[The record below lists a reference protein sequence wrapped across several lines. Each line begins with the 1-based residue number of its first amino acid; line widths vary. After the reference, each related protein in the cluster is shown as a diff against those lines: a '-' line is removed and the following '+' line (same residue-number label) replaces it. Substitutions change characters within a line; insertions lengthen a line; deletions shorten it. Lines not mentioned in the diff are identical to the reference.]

1 MSSQIPMRGAIDLG
15 ALAQSKKDQSMAT
28 QALANAPAGVV
39 VDVNEED
46 FQQKVIDTSKTVPVI
61 VDLWAEWCG
70 PCKQLSPLL
79 EKLAA
84 EYKGRFVLAKID
96 VDANPR
102 LSQMFQVQ
110 SIPAVFA
117 VIGESAGP
125 LFQGAIPEAEL
136 RQVIEEVLRIAAE
149 QGINGTINT
158 EVQEEEEEEV
168 SVVEEEQI
176 DPRLETAFNAIEKGD
191 FVAATNAYK
200 EMINQNP
207 ADQVALAGLAQVGL
221 LERASKLDPN
231 VVFQKASDRKDFA
244 SQMDLADLEL
254 MKENPGAGFAILI
267 NAIKISSGEDRDRLR
282 ARLLE
287 LFMVVGDSDPEV
299 IKARRDLASALF

>member
-1 MSSQIPMRGAIDLG
+1 MRGAIDLG
-15 ALAQSKKDQSMAT
+15 ALAQARKAQSVAT
-28 QALANAPAGVV
+28 DAVANAPAGVV
-39 VDVNEED
+39 VDVSEQD
-46 FQQKVIDTSKTVPVI
+46 FQQKVIDVSKTVPVI

-149 QGINGTINT
+149 QGVNGTINT
-158 EVQEEEEEEV
+158 EVQEEV
-168 SVVEEEQI
+168 APVIEEEQI
-176 DPRLETAFNAIEKGD
+176 DPRLEAAFNAIEKGD
-191 FVAATNAYK
+191 FVAANNSYK
-200 EMINQNP
+200 EMLNQNP
-207 ADQVALAGLAQVGL
+207 ADQVAQAGLAQVGL
-221 LERASKLDPN
+221 LERASKLNPN
-231 VVFQKASDRKDFA
+231 DVLQKASDRKDFA

-254 MKENPGAGFAILI
+254 MKGNPGAGFAVLI
-267 NAIKISSGEDRDRLR
+267 SAIKISSGEDRDKLR

-287 LFMVVGDSDPEV
+287 LFVVVGDSDPEV

>member
-158 EVQEEEEEEV
+158 EVQEEV
-168 SVVEEEQI
+168 PVVEEEQI
-176 DPRLETAFNAIEKGD
+176 DPRLEAAFNAIEKGD

-254 MKENPGAGFAILI
+254 MKGNPGAGFAILI
-267 NAIKISSGEDRDRLR
+267 NAIKISSGEDRDKLR

-287 LFMVVGDSDPEV
+287 LFMVVGDSDPGV

>member
-1 MSSQIPMRGAIDLG
+1 MRGAIDLG
-15 ALAQSKKDQSMAT
+15 ALAQSRKAQSVASD
-28 QALANAPAGVV
+28 ALANAPAGVV
-39 VDVNEED
+39 VDVNEQD
-46 FQQKVIDTSKTVPVI
+46 FQQKVIDISKTVPVI

-125 LFQGAIPEAEL
+125 LFQGAIPEVEL

-149 QGINGTINT
+149 QGVNGTINT
-158 EVQEEEEEEV
+158 EVQEDV
-168 SVVEEEQI
+168 APVIEEEQI
-176 DPRLETAFNAIEKGD
+176 DPRLEAAFNAIEKGD
-191 FVAATNAYK
+191 FVAANNSYK
-200 EMINQNP
+200 EMLNQNP

-221 LERASKLDPN
+221 LERASKLNPN
-231 VVFQKASDRKDFA
+231 DVLQKASDRKDFA

-254 MKENPGAGFAILI
+254 MKGNPGAGFAVLI
-267 NAIKISSGEDRDRLR
+267 NAIKISSGEDRDKLR

-287 LFMVVGDSDPEV
+287 LFIVVGDSDPEV

>member
-1 MSSQIPMRGAIDLG
+1 V
-15 ALAQSKKDQSMAT
+15 AT
-28 QALANAPAGVV
+28 DAVANAPAGVV
-39 VDVNEED
+39 VDVSEQD
-46 FQQKVIDTSKTVPVI
+46 FQQKVIDVSKTVPVI

-149 QGINGTINT
+149 QGVNGTINT
-158 EVQEEEEEEV
+158 EVQEEV
-168 SVVEEEQI
+168 APVIEEEQI
-176 DPRLETAFNAIEKGD
+176 DPRLEAAFNAIEKGD
-191 FVAATNAYK
+191 FVAANNSYK
-200 EMINQNP
+200 QMLNQNP
-207 ADQVALAGLAQVGL
+207 ADQVAQAGLAQVGL
-221 LERASKLDPN
+221 LERASKLNPN
-231 VVFQKASDRKDFA
+231 DVLQKASDRKDFA

-254 MKENPGAGFAILI
+254 MKGNPGAGFAVLI
-267 NAIKISSGEDRDRLR
+267 NAIKISSGEDRDKLR

-287 LFMVVGDSDPEV
+287 LFVVVGDSDPEV

>member
-1 MSSQIPMRGAIDLG
+1 MSNQIPMRGAIDLG
-15 ALAQSKKDQSMAT
+15 ALAQAKKAQSAAS
-28 QALANAPAGVV
+28 QAVANAPAGVV
-39 VDVNEED
+39 VDVSEQD
-46 FQQKVIDTSKTVPVI
+46 FQQKVIDISKTVPVI

-70 PCKQLSPLL
+70 PCKQLSPIL

-125 LFQGAIPEAEL
+125 LFQGAVPEAEL
-136 RQVIEEVLRIAAE
+136 RQVIEEVLRIADE
-149 QGINGTINT
+149 QGVNGSINSEIQN
-158 EVQEEEEEEV
+158 EK
-168 SVVEEEQI
+168 SVVEEEKI
-176 DPRLETAFNAIEKGD
+176 DPRLEVAFNSIEKGD
-191 FVAATNAYK
+191 FVSATNAYK
-200 EMINQNP
+200 EMLNQNP
-207 ADQVALAGLAQVGL
+207 ADQVAQAGLAQVGL
-221 LERASKLDPN
+221 LERASKLNPN
-231 VVFQKASDRKDFA
+231 EVLQKASDRKDFE
-244 SQMDLADLEL
+244 SQMQLADLEL
-254 MKENPGAGFAILI
+254 MKGNPGAGFAVLI

-282 ARLLE
+282 SRLLE
-287 LFMVVGDSDPEV
+287 LFVVVGDSDPEV

>member
-15 ALAQSKKDQSMAT
+15 ALAQSKKAQSVAS

-39 VDVNEED
+39 VDVSEQD
-46 FQQKVIDTSKTVPVI
+46 FQQKVIDISKTVPVI

-149 QGINGTINT
+149 QGINGTINADAPI
-158 EVQEEEEEEV
+158 EEAQ
-168 SVVEEEQI
+168 VEEEKI
-176 DPRLETAFNAIEKGD
+176 DPRLEAAFTAIEKGD
-191 FVAATNAYK
+191 FATASNSYK
-200 EMINQNP
+200 EMLNQNP
-207 ADQVALAGLAQVGL
+207 GDQVAIAGLAQVGL
-221 LERASKLDPN
+221 LERASKLNPN
-231 VVFQKASDRKDFA
+231 EVLKKASDRKDFA

-254 MKENPGAGFAILI
+254 MKGNPQAGFAVLI
-267 NAIKISSGEDRDRLR
+267 SAIKIASGEDRDNLR

-287 LFMVVGDSDPEV
+287 LFVVVGDSDPEV

>member
-15 ALAQSKKDQSMAT
+15 ALAQARKAQSVA
-28 QALANAPAGVV
+28 ADAVANAPAGVV
-39 VDVNEED
+39 VDVSEQD
-46 FQQKVIDTSKTVPVI
+46 FQQKVIDVSKTVPVI

-149 QGINGTINT
+149 QGVNGTINA
-158 EVQEEEEEEV
+158 EVQEDAAPV
-168 SVVEEEQI
+168 IEEEQI
-176 DPRLETAFNAIEKGD
+176 DPRLEAAFNAIEKGD
-191 FVAATNAYK
+191 FVAANNSYK
-200 EMINQNP
+200 EMLNQNP

-221 LERASKLDPN
+221 LERASKLNPN
-231 VVFQKASDRKDFA
+231 DVLQKASDRKDFS

-254 MKENPGAGFAILI
+254 MKGNPGAGFAVLI
-267 NAIKISSGEDRDRLR
+267 NAIKISSGEDRDKLR

-287 LFMVVGDSDPEV
+287 LFVVVGDSDPEV

>member
-15 ALAQSKKDQSMAT
+15 ALAQARKAQSVAT
-28 QALANAPAGVV
+28 DAVAKAPAGVV
-39 VDVNEED
+39 VDVSEQD
-46 FQQKVIDTSKTVPVI
+46 FQQKVIDVSKTVPVI

-149 QGINGTINT
+149 QGVNGTINA
-158 EVQEEEEEEV
+158 EVQEDAAPV
-168 SVVEEEQI
+168 IEEEQI
-176 DPRLETAFNAIEKGD
+176 DPRLEAAFNAIEKGD
-191 FVAATNAYK
+191 FVAANNSYK
-200 EMINQNP
+200 EMLNQNP
-207 ADQVALAGLAQVGL
+207 ADQVAQAGLAQVGL
-221 LERASKLDPN
+221 LERASKLNPN
-231 VVFQKASDRKDFA
+231 DVLQKASDRKDFA

-254 MKENPGAGFAILI
+254 MKGNPGAGFAVLI
-267 NAIKISSGEDRDRLR
+267 NAIKISSGEDRDKIR

-287 LFMVVGDSDPEV
+287 LFVVVGDSDPEV

>member
-1 MSSQIPMRGAIDLG
+1 MRGAIDLG

-46 FQQKVIDTSKTVPVI
+46 FQQKVIDISKTVPVI

-84 EYKGRFVLAKID
+84 EYKGRFILAKID

-158 EVQEEEEEEV
+158 EVQEEV
-168 SVVEEEQI
+168 PVVEEEQI
-176 DPRLETAFNAIEKGD
+176 DPRLEAAFNAIEKGD

-200 EMINQNP
+200 EMLNQNP

-231 VVFQKASDRKDFA
+231 TVLQKASDRKDFA

-254 MKENPGAGFAILI
+254 MKGNPGAGFAILI
-267 NAIKISSGEDRDRLR
+267 NAIKIAIGEDRDRLR

>member
-1 MSSQIPMRGAIDLG
+1 LSSQIPMRGAIDLG
-15 ALAQSKKDQSMAT
+15 ALAQARKAQSVAT
-28 QALANAPAGVV
+28 DAVAKAPAGVV
-39 VDVNEED
+39 VDVSEQD
-46 FQQKVIDTSKTVPVI
+46 FQQKVIDVSKTVPVI

-149 QGINGTINT
+149 QGVNGTINT
-158 EVQEEEEEEV
+158 EVQEDV
-168 SVVEEEQI
+168 APVIEEEQI
-176 DPRLETAFNAIEKGD
+176 DPRLEAAFNAIEKGD
-191 FVAATNAYK
+191 FVAANNSYK
-200 EMINQNP
+200 EMLNQNP
-207 ADQVALAGLAQVGL
+207 ADQVAQAGLAQVGL
-221 LERASKLDPN
+221 LERASKLNPN
-231 VVFQKASDRKDFA
+231 DVLQKASDRKDFA

-254 MKENPGAGFAILI
+254 MKGNPGAGFSVLI
-267 NAIKISSGEDRDRLR
+267 NAIKISSGEDRDKLR

-287 LFMVVGDSDPEV
+287 LFVVVGDSDPEV

>member
-15 ALAQSKKDQSMAT
+15 ALAQSRKAQSVASD
-28 QALANAPAGVV
+28 ALANAPAGVV

-46 FQQKVIDTSKTVPVI
+46 FQQKVIDISKTVPVI

-149 QGINGTINT
+149 QGVNGTINT
-158 EVQEEEEEEV
+158 EVQEDV
-168 SVVEEEQI
+168 APVIEEEQI
-176 DPRLETAFNAIEKGD
+176 DPRLEAAFNAIEKGD
-191 FVAATNAYK
+191 FVAANNSYK
-200 EMINQNP
+200 EMLNQNP

-221 LERASKLDPN
+221 LERASKLNPN
-231 VVFQKASDRKDFA
+231 DVLQKASDRKDFA

-254 MKENPGAGFAILI
+254 MKGNPGAGFVVLI
-267 NAIKISSGEDRDRLR
+267 NAIKISSGEDRDKLR

-287 LFMVVGDSDPEV
+287 LFIVVGDSDPEV

>member
-1 MSSQIPMRGAIDLG
+1 LSSQIPMRGAIDLG
-15 ALAQSKKDQSMAT
+15 ALAQARKAQSVAT
-28 QALANAPAGVV
+28 DAVANAPAGVV
-39 VDVNEED
+39 VDVSEQD
-46 FQQKVIDTSKTVPVI
+46 FQQKVIDVSKTVPVI

-149 QGINGTINT
+149 QGVNGTINT
-158 EVQEEEEEEV
+158 EVQEEV
-168 SVVEEEQI
+168 APVIEEEQI
-176 DPRLETAFNAIEKGD
+176 DPRLEAAFNAIEKGD
-191 FVAATNAYK
+191 FVAANNSYK
-200 EMINQNP
+200 EMLNQNP
-207 ADQVALAGLAQVGL
+207 ADQVAQAGLAQVGL
-221 LERASKLDPN
+221 LERASKLNPN
-231 VVFQKASDRKDFA
+231 DVLQKASDRKDFA

-254 MKENPGAGFAILI
+254 MKGNPGAGFAVLI
-267 NAIKISSGEDRDRLR
+267 SAIKISSGEDRDKLR

-287 LFMVVGDSDPEV
+287 LFVVVGDSDPEV

>member
-1 MSSQIPMRGAIDLG
+1 MRGAIDLG
-15 ALAQSKKDQSMAT
+15 ALAQARKAQSVAT
-28 QALANAPAGVV
+28 DAVANAPAGVV
-39 VDVNEED
+39 VDVSEQD
-46 FQQKVIDTSKTVPVI
+46 FQQKVIDVSKTVPVI

-149 QGINGTINT
+149 QGVSGTINA
-158 EVQEEEEEEV
+158 EVQEEV
-168 SVVEEEQI
+168 APLIEEEQI
-176 DPRLETAFNAIEKGD
+176 DPRLEAAFNAIEKGD
-191 FVAATNAYK
+191 FVAANNSYK
-200 EMINQNP
+200 EMLNQNP
-207 ADQVALAGLAQVGL
+207 ADQVAQAGLAQVGL
-221 LERASKLDPN
+221 LERASKLNPN
-231 VVFQKASDRKDFA
+231 DVLQKASDRKDFA

-254 MKENPGAGFAILI
+254 MKGNPGVGFAVLI
-267 NAIKISSGEDRDRLR
+267 NAIKISSGEDRDELR

-287 LFMVVGDSDPEV
+287 LFIVVGDSDPEV

>member
-15 ALAQSKKDQSMAT
+15 ALAQARKAQSVASEV
-28 QALANAPAGVV
+28 LANAPAGVV
-39 VDVNEED
+39 VDVNEQD
-46 FQQKVIDTSKTVPVI
+46 FQKKVIDISKTVPVI

-136 RQVIEEVLRIAAE
+136 RQVIAEVLRIAAE

-158 EVQEEEEEEV
+158 EVQENASPVIEEEK
-168 SVVEEEQI
+168 I
-176 DPRLETAFNAIEKGD
+176 DPRLEAAFNAIEKGD
-191 FVAATNAYK
+191 FVAANNSYK
-200 EMINQNP
+200 EMLNQNP
-207 ADQVALAGLAQVGL
+207 ADQVAQAGLAQVGL
-221 LERASKLDPN
+221 LERASKLNPN
-231 VVFQKASDRKDFA
+231 DVLQKASDRKDFA

-254 MKENPGAGFAILI
+254 MKGNPGAGFAVLI
-267 NAIKISSGEDRDRLR
+267 NAIKISSGEDRDKLR

-287 LFMVVGDSDPEV
+287 LFVVVGDSDPEV

>member
-1 MSSQIPMRGAIDLG
+1 MRGAIDLG
-15 ALAQSKKDQSMAT
+15 ALAQARKAQSVAT
-28 QALANAPAGVV
+28 DAVAKAPAGVV
-39 VDVNEED
+39 VDVSEQD
-46 FQQKVIDTSKTVPVI
+46 FQQKVIDVSKTVPVI

-149 QGINGTINT
+149 QGVNGTINA
-158 EVQEEEEEEV
+158 EVQEDAAP
-168 SVVEEEQI
+168 VVEEEQI
-176 DPRLETAFNAIEKGD
+176 DPRLEAAFNAIEKGD
-191 FVAATNAYK
+191 FVAANNSYK
-200 EMINQNP
+200 EMLNQNP
-207 ADQVALAGLAQVGL
+207 ADQVAQAGLAQVGL
-221 LERASKLDPN
+221 LERASKLNPN
-231 VVFQKASDRKDFA
+231 DVLQKASDRKDFA

-254 MKENPGAGFAILI
+254 MKGNPGAGFAVLI
-267 NAIKISSGEDRDRLR
+267 NAIKISSGEDRDKIR

-287 LFMVVGDSDPEV
+287 LFVVVGDSDPEV

>member
-1 MSSQIPMRGAIDLG
+1 LSSQIPMRGAIDLG
-15 ALAQSKKDQSMAT
+15 ALAQARKAQSVA
-28 QALANAPAGVV
+28 ADAVANAPAGVV
-39 VDVNEED
+39 VDVSEQD
-46 FQQKVIDTSKTVPVI
+46 FQQKVIDVSKTVPVI

-84 EYKGRFVLAKID
+84 EYKGRFILAKID

-149 QGINGTINT
+149 QGVNGTINT
-158 EVQEEEEEEV
+158 EVQEDVAPEI
-168 SVVEEEQI
+168 EEEQI
-176 DPRLETAFNAIEKGD
+176 DPRLEAAFNAIEKGD
-191 FVAATNAYK
+191 FVAANNSYK
-200 EMINQNP
+200 EMLNQNP
-207 ADQVALAGLAQVGL
+207 ADQVAQAGLAQVGL
-221 LERASKLDPN
+221 LERASKLNPN
-231 VVFQKASDRKDFA
+231 DVLQKASDRKDFA

-254 MKENPGAGFAILI
+254 MKGNPGAGFAVLI
-267 NAIKISSGEDRDRLR
+267 SAIKISSGEDRDKLR

-287 LFMVVGDSDPEV
+287 LFVVVGDSDPEV

>member
-1 MSSQIPMRGAIDLG
+1 MSGQIPMRGAIDLG
-15 ALAQSKKDQSMAT
+15 ALAQSRKAQSVASD
-28 QALANAPAGVV
+28 ALANAPAGVV
-39 VDVNEED
+39 VDVNEQD

-149 QGINGTINT
+149 QGVNGTINT
-158 EVQEEEEEEV
+158 EVQEDV
-168 SVVEEEQI
+168 APVIEEEQI
-176 DPRLETAFNAIEKGD
+176 DPRLEAAFNAIEKGD
-191 FVAATNAYK
+191 FVAANNSYK
-200 EMINQNP
+200 EMLNQNP
-207 ADQVALAGLAQVGL
+207 ADQVAQAGLAQVGL
-221 LERASKLDPN
+221 LERASKLNPN
-231 VVFQKASDRKDFA
+231 DVLQKASDRKDFA

-254 MKENPGAGFAILI
+254 MKGNPGAGFAVLI
-267 NAIKISSGEDRDRLR
+267 NAIKISSGEDRDKLR

-287 LFMVVGDSDPEV
+287 LFIVVGDIDPEV

>member
-15 ALAQSKKDQSMAT
+15 ALAQARKAQSVAT
-28 QALANAPAGVV
+28 DAVANAPAGVV
-39 VDVNEED
+39 VDVSEQD
-46 FQQKVIDTSKTVPVI
+46 FQQKVIDVSKTVPVI

-149 QGINGTINT
+149 QGVNGTINT
-158 EVQEEEEEEV
+158 EVQEEV
-168 SVVEEEQI
+168 APVIEEEQI
-176 DPRLETAFNAIEKGD
+176 DPRLEAAFNAIEKGD
-191 FVAATNAYK
+191 FVAANNSYK
-200 EMINQNP
+200 EMLNQNP
-207 ADQVALAGLAQVGL
+207 ADQVAQAGLAQVGL
-221 LERASKLDPN
+221 LERASKLNPN
-231 VVFQKASDRKDFA
+231 DVLQKASDRKDFS

-254 MKENPGAGFAILI
+254 MKGNPGAGFAVLI
-267 NAIKISSGEDRDRLR
+267 NAIKISSGEDRDKLR

-287 LFMVVGDSDPEV
+287 LFVVVGDSDPEV

>member
-1 MSSQIPMRGAIDLG
+1 LSSQIPMRGAIDLG
-15 ALAQSKKDQSMAT
+15 ALAQSRKAQSVASE
-28 QALANAPAGVV
+28 ALANAPAGVV
-39 VDVNEED
+39 IDVNEQD
-46 FQQKVIDTSKTVPVI
+46 FQQKVIDISKTVPVI

-84 EYKGRFVLAKID
+84 EYKGRFVLAKVD

-149 QGINGTINT
+149 QGVNGTINT
-158 EVQEEEEEEV
+158 EVQDDISPV
-168 SVVEEEQI
+168 IEEEQI
-176 DPRLETAFNAIEKGD
+176 DPRLEAAFNAIEKGD
-191 FVAATNAYK
+191 FVAANNSYK
-200 EMINQNP
+200 EMLNQNP

-221 LERASKLDPN
+221 LERASKLNPN
-231 VVFQKASDRKDFA
+231 DVLQKASDRKDFA

-254 MKENPGAGFAILI
+254 MKGNPGAGFAVLI
-267 NAIKISSGEDRDRLR
+267 NAIKISSGEERDKLR

-287 LFMVVGDSDPEV
+287 LFIVVGDGDPEV

>member
-1 MSSQIPMRGAIDLG
+1 MASPPGRAMSASPH
-15 ALAQSKKDQSMAT
+15 LAT
-28 QALANAPAGVV
+28 N
-39 VDVNEED
+39 
-46 FQQKVIDTSKTVPVI
+46 
-61 VDLWAEWCG
+61 G

-158 EVQEEEEEEV
+158 EVQEEV
-168 SVVEEEQI
+168 PVVEEEQI
-176 DPRLETAFNAIEKGD
+176 DPRLEAAFNAIEKGD

-231 VVFQKASDRKDFA
+231 VVLQKASDRKDFA

-254 MKENPGAGFAILI
+254 MKGNPGAGFAILI
-267 NAIKISSGEDRDRLR
+267 NAIKISSGEDRDKLR

>member
-1 MSSQIPMRGAIDLG
+1 MRGAIDLG
-15 ALAQSKKDQSMAT
+15 ALAQSRKDQS
-28 QALANAPAGVV
+28 QASQAVANVPAGVV
-39 VDVNEED
+39 VDVSEQD
-46 FQQKVIDTSKTVPVI
+46 FQQKVIDVSKIVPVI

-84 EYKGRFVLAKID
+84 EYKGKFVLAKID

-136 RQVIEEVLRIAAE
+136 RQVIEEVLKIANE
-149 QGINGTINT
+149 QGINGTINL
-158 EVQEEEEEEV
+158 EETPEITPEETV
-168 SVVEEEQI
+168 EQI
-176 DPRLETAFNAIEKGD
+176 DPRLEAAFNAIEKGD
-191 FVAATNAYK
+191 FISATNSYK
-200 EMINQNP
+200 EMLNQNP
-207 ADQVALAGLAQVGL
+207 VDQVAIAGLAQVGL
-221 LERASKLDPN
+221 LERASKLNPN
-231 VVFQKASDRKDFA
+231 EVLQKASDRKDFS

-254 MKENPGAGFAILI
+254 MKGNPGAGFAVLI
-267 NAIKISSGEDRDRLR
+267 NAIKISSGEDRDKLR
-282 ARLLE
+282 ARLVE
-287 LFMVVGDSDPEV
+287 LFIVVGDSDPEV

>member
-1 MSSQIPMRGAIDLG
+1 MRGAIDLG
-15 ALAQSKKDQSMAT
+15 ALAQARKAQSVA
-28 QALANAPAGVV
+28 ANAVANAPAGVV
-39 VDVNEED
+39 VDVSEQD
-46 FQQKVIDTSKTVPVI
+46 FQQKVIDVSKTVPVI

-149 QGINGTINT
+149 QGVNGTINS
-158 EVQEEEEEEV
+158 EVQED
-168 SVVEEEQI
+168 VVPVIEEEQI
-176 DPRLETAFNAIEKGD
+176 DPRLEAAFNAIEKGD
-191 FVAATNAYK
+191 FAAANNSYK
-200 EMINQNP
+200 EMLNQNP
-207 ADQVALAGLAQVGL
+207 ADQVAQAGLAQVGL
-221 LERASKLDPN
+221 LERASKLNPN
-231 VVFQKASDRKDFA
+231 DVLQKASDRKDFT

-254 MKENPGAGFAILI
+254 MKGNPGAGFAVLI
-267 NAIKISSGEDRDRLR
+267 NAIKISSGEDRDKLR

-287 LFMVVGDSDPEV
+287 LFVVVGDSDPEV

>member
-1 MSSQIPMRGAIDLG
+1 MRGAIDLG
-15 ALAQSKKDQSMAT
+15 ALAQSRKAQSVASD
-28 QALANAPAGVV
+28 ALANAPAGVV

-46 FQQKVIDTSKTVPVI
+46 FQQKVIDISKTVPVI

-149 QGINGTINT
+149 QGVNGTINT
-158 EVQEEEEEEV
+158 EVQEDVAPVIEEEQ
-168 SVVEEEQI
+168 QI
-176 DPRLETAFNAIEKGD
+176 DPRLEAAFNAIEKGD
-191 FVAATNAYK
+191 FVAANNSYK
-200 EMINQNP
+200 EMLNQNP

-221 LERASKLDPN
+221 LERASKLNPN
-231 VVFQKASDRKDFA
+231 DVLQKASDRKDFA

-254 MKENPGAGFAILI
+254 MKGNPGAGFSVLI
-267 NAIKISSGEDRDRLR
+267 NAIKISSGEDRDKLR

-287 LFMVVGDSDPEV
+287 LFIVVGDSDPEV

>member
-15 ALAQSKKDQSMAT
+15 ALAQSRKAQSVAT
-28 QALANAPAGVV
+28 DALANAPAGVV

-46 FQQKVIDTSKTVPVI
+46 FQQKVIDISKTVPVI

-149 QGINGTINT
+149 QGVNGTINT
-158 EVQEEEEEEV
+158 EVQEDV
-168 SVVEEEQI
+168 APVIEEEQI
-176 DPRLETAFNAIEKGD
+176 DPRLEAAFNAIEKGD
-191 FVAATNAYK
+191 FVAANNSYK
-200 EMINQNP
+200 EMLNQNP
-207 ADQVALAGLAQVGL
+207 ADQVAQAGLAQVGL
-221 LERASKLDPN
+221 LERASKLNPN
-231 VVFQKASDRKDFA
+231 DVLQKASDRKDFA

-254 MKENPGAGFAILI
+254 MKGNPGAGFAVLI
-267 NAIKISSGEDRDRLR
+267 SAIKISSGEDRDKLR

-287 LFMVVGDSDPEV
+287 LFVVVGDSDPEV

>member
-15 ALAQSKKDQSMAT
+15 ALAQSKKDQSIAT

-136 RQVIEEVLRIAAE
+136 RQVIEEVLRISAE

-158 EVQEEEEEEV
+158 EVQEEV
-168 SVVEEEQI
+168 PVVEEEQI
-176 DPRLETAFNAIEKGD
+176 DPRLEAAFNAIEKGD
-191 FVAATNAYK
+191 FAAATNAYE

-231 VVFQKASDRKDFA
+231 VVLQKASDRKDFA

-254 MKENPGAGFAILI
+254 MKGNPGAGFAILI

>member
-1 MSSQIPMRGAIDLG
+1 MRGAIDLG
-15 ALAQSKKDQSMAT
+15 ALAQARKAQSVAT
-28 QALANAPAGVV
+28 DAVANAPAGVV
-39 VDVNEED
+39 VDVSEQD
-46 FQQKVIDTSKTVPVI
+46 FQQKVIDVSKTVPVI

-149 QGINGTINT
+149 QGVNGTINT
-158 EVQEEEEEEV
+158 EVKEDV
-168 SVVEEEQI
+168 VPVVEEEQI
-176 DPRLETAFNAIEKGD
+176 DPRLEAAFNAIEKGD
-191 FVAATNAYK
+191 FVAATNSYK
-200 EMINQNP
+200 EMLNQNP
-207 ADQVALAGLAQVGL
+207 ADQVAQAGLAQVGL
-221 LERASKLDPN
+221 LERASKLNPN
-231 VVFQKASDRKDFA
+231 DVLQKASDRKDFA

-254 MKENPGAGFAILI
+254 MKGNPGAGFAVLI
-267 NAIKISSGEDRDRLR
+267 NAIKISSGEDRDKLR

-287 LFMVVGDSDPEV
+287 LFVVVGDTDPEV

>member
-46 FQQKVIDTSKTVPVI
+46 FQQKVIDISKTVPVI

-84 EYKGRFVLAKID
+84 EYKGRFILAKID

-158 EVQEEEEEEV
+158 EVQEEV
-168 SVVEEEQI
+168 PVVEEEQI
-176 DPRLETAFNAIEKGD
+176 DPRLEAAFNAIEKGD

-200 EMINQNP
+200 EMLNQNP

-231 VVFQKASDRKDFA
+231 TVLQKASDRKDFA

-254 MKENPGAGFAILI
+254 MKGNPGAGFAILI
-267 NAIKISSGEDRDRLR
+267 NAIRIAIGEDRDRLR

>member
-1 MSSQIPMRGAIDLG
+1 V
-15 ALAQSKKDQSMAT
+15 AT
-28 QALANAPAGVV
+28 DAVANAPAGVV
-39 VDVNEED
+39 VDVSEQD
-46 FQQKVIDTSKTVPVI
+46 FQQKVIDVSKTVPVI

-149 QGINGTINT
+149 QGVNGTINT
-158 EVQEEEEEEV
+158 EVQEDV
-168 SVVEEEQI
+168 APVIEEEQI
-176 DPRLETAFNAIEKGD
+176 DPRLEAAFNAIEKGD
-191 FVAATNAYK
+191 FVAANNSYK
-200 EMINQNP
+200 EMLNQNP

-221 LERASKLDPN
+221 LERASKLNPN
-231 VVFQKASDRKDFA
+231 DVLQKASDRKDFA

-254 MKENPGAGFAILI
+254 MKGNPGAGFSVLI
-267 NAIKISSGEDRDRLR
+267 NAIKISSGEDRDKLR

-287 LFMVVGDSDPEV
+287 LFIVVGDSDPEV

>member
-15 ALAQSKKDQSMAT
+15 ALAQARKAQSVAT
-28 QALANAPAGVV
+28 DAVANAPAGVV
-39 VDVNEED
+39 VDVSEQD
-46 FQQKVIDTSKTVPVI
+46 FQQKVIDVSKTVPVI

-149 QGINGTINT
+149 QGVNGTINT
-158 EVQEEEEEEV
+158 DVQEDV
-168 SVVEEEQI
+168 APVIEEEQI
-176 DPRLETAFNAIEKGD
+176 DPRLEAAFNAIEKGD
-191 FVAATNAYK
+191 FVAANNSYK
-200 EMINQNP
+200 EMLNQNP
-207 ADQVALAGLAQVGL
+207 ADQVAQAGLAQVGL
-221 LERASKLDPN
+221 LERASKLNPN
-231 VVFQKASDRKDFA
+231 DVLQKASDRKDFA

-254 MKENPGAGFAILI
+254 MKGNPGAGFAVLI
-267 NAIKISSGEDRDRLR
+267 SAIKISSGEDRDKLR

-287 LFMVVGDSDPEV
+287 LFVVVGDSDPEV

>member
-1 MSSQIPMRGAIDLG
+1 MSGQIPMRGAIDLG
-15 ALAQSKKDQSMAT
+15 ALAQARKAQSVASEV
-28 QALANAPAGVV
+28 LANTPAGVV
-39 VDVNEED
+39 VDVNEQD
-46 FQQKVIDTSKTVPVI
+46 FQKKVIDISKTVPVI

-136 RQVIEEVLRIAAE
+136 RQVIAEVLRIAAE
-149 QGINGTINT
+149 QGVNGTINT
-158 EVQEEEEEEV
+158 EVQENVAPVIEEEK
-168 SVVEEEQI
+168 I
-176 DPRLETAFNAIEKGD
+176 DPRLEAAFNAIEKGD
-191 FVAATNAYK
+191 FVAANNSYK
-200 EMINQNP
+200 EMLNQNP
-207 ADQVALAGLAQVGL
+207 ADQVAQAGLAQVGL
-221 LERASKLDPN
+221 LERASKLNPN
-231 VVFQKASDRKDFA
+231 DVLQKASDRKDFA

-254 MKENPGAGFAILI
+254 MKGNPGAGFAVLI
-267 NAIKISSGEDRDRLR
+267 NAIKISSGEDRDKLR

-287 LFMVVGDSDPEV
+287 LFVVVGDSDPEV

>member
-1 MSSQIPMRGAIDLG
+1 MRGAIDLG
-15 ALAQSKKDQSMAT
+15 ALAQARKAQSVAT
-28 QALANAPAGVV
+28 DAVAKAPAGVV
-39 VDVNEED
+39 VDVSEQD
-46 FQQKVIDTSKTVPVI
+46 FQQKVIDVSKTVPVI

-136 RQVIEEVLRIAAE
+136 RQVIVEVLRIAAE
-149 QGINGTINT
+149 QGVNGTINA
-158 EVQEEEEEEV
+158 EVQEDAAPV
-168 SVVEEEQI
+168 IQEEQI
-176 DPRLETAFNAIEKGD
+176 DPRLEAAFNAIEKGD
-191 FVAATNAYK
+191 FVAANNSYK
-200 EMINQNP
+200 EMLNQNP
-207 ADQVALAGLAQVGL
+207 ADQVAQAGLAQVGL
-221 LERASKLDPN
+221 LERASKLNPN
-231 VVFQKASDRKDFA
+231 DVLQKASDRKDFS

-254 MKENPGAGFAILI
+254 MKGNPGAGFAVLI
-267 NAIKISSGEDRDRLR
+267 NAIKISSGEDRDKLR

-287 LFMVVGDSDPEV
+287 LFIVVGDSDPEV

>member
-1 MSSQIPMRGAIDLG
+1 MRGAIDLG
-15 ALAQSKKDQSMAT
+15 ALAQARKAQSVA
-28 QALANAPAGVV
+28 ANAVANAPAGVV
-39 VDVNEED
+39 VDVSEQD
-46 FQQKVIDTSKTVPVI
+46 FQQKVIDVSKTVPVI

-70 PCKQLSPLL
+70 PCKQLSQLL

-149 QGINGTINT
+149 QGVNGTINS
-158 EVQEEEEEEV
+158 EVQEDV
-168 SVVEEEQI
+168 APVIEEEQI
-176 DPRLETAFNAIEKGD
+176 DPRLEAAFNAIEKGD
-191 FVAATNAYK
+191 FAAANNSYK
-200 EMINQNP
+200 EMLNQNP
-207 ADQVALAGLAQVGL
+207 ADQVAQAGLAQVGL
-221 LERASKLDPN
+221 LERASKLNPN
-231 VVFQKASDRKDFA
+231 DVLQKASDRKDFA

-254 MKENPGAGFAILI
+254 MKGNPGAGFAVLI
-267 NAIKISSGEDRDRLR
+267 NAIKISSGEDRDKLR

-287 LFMVVGDSDPEV
+287 LFVVVGDSDPEV

>member
-15 ALAQSKKDQSMAT
+15 ALAQARKAQSVAT
-28 QALANAPAGVV
+28 DAVANAPAGVV
-39 VDVNEED
+39 VDVSEQD
-46 FQQKVIDTSKTVPVI
+46 FQQKVIDVSKTVPVI

-149 QGINGTINT
+149 QGVNGTINT
-158 EVQEEEEEEV
+158 EVQEDV
-168 SVVEEEQI
+168 APVVEEEQI
-176 DPRLETAFNAIEKGD
+176 DPRLEAAFNAIEKGD
-191 FVAATNAYK
+191 FVAANNSYK
-200 EMINQNP
+200 EMLNQNP
-207 ADQVALAGLAQVGL
+207 ADQVAQAGLAQVGL
-221 LERASKLDPN
+221 LERASKLNPN
-231 VVFQKASDRKDFA
+231 DVLQKASDRKDFA

-254 MKENPGAGFAILI
+254 MKGNPGDGFAVLI
-267 NAIKISSGEDRDRLR
+267 SAIKISSGEDRDKLR

-287 LFMVVGDSDPEV
+287 LFVVVGDSDPEV

>member
-15 ALAQSKKDQSMAT
+15 ALAQARKAQSVAT
-28 QALANAPAGVV
+28 DAVANAPAGVV
-39 VDVNEED
+39 VDVSEQD
-46 FQQKVIDTSKTVPVI
+46 FQQKVIDVSKTVPVI

-149 QGINGTINT
+149 QGVSGTINA
-158 EVQEEEEEEV
+158 EVQEEV
-168 SVVEEEQI
+168 APVIEEEQI
-176 DPRLETAFNAIEKGD
+176 DPRLEAAFNAIEKGD
-191 FVAATNAYK
+191 FVAANNSYK
-200 EMINQNP
+200 EMLNQNP
-207 ADQVALAGLAQVGL
+207 ADQVAQAGLAQVGL
-221 LERASKLDPN
+221 LERASKLNPN
-231 VVFQKASDRKDFA
+231 DVLQKASDRKDFA

-254 MKENPGAGFAILI
+254 MKGNPGAGFAVLI
-267 NAIKISSGEDRDRLR
+267 SAIKISSGEDRDKLR

-287 LFMVVGDSDPEV
+287 LFVVVGDSDPEV

>member
-15 ALAQSKKDQSMAT
+15 ALAQSRKAQSVAT
-28 QALANAPAGVV
+28 DALANAPAGVV
-39 VDVNEED
+39 VDVNEQD
-46 FQQKVIDTSKTVPVI
+46 FQQKVIDVSKTVPVI

-149 QGINGTINT
+149 QGVNGTIST
-158 EVQEEEEEEV
+158 EVQED
-168 SVVEEEQI
+168 VVQVIEEEQI
-176 DPRLETAFNAIEKGD
+176 DPRLEAAFNAIEKGD
-191 FVAATNAYK
+191 FVAANNSYK
-200 EMINQNP
+200 EMLNQNP
-207 ADQVALAGLAQVGL
+207 ADQVAQAGLAQVGL
-221 LERASKLDPN
+221 LERASKLNPN
-231 VVFQKASDRKDFA
+231 DVLQKASDRKDFA

-254 MKENPGAGFAILI
+254 MKGNPGAGFAVLI
-267 NAIKISSGEDRDRLR
+267 NAIKISSGEDRDKLR

-287 LFMVVGDSDPEV
+287 LFIVVGDIDPEV

>member
-15 ALAQSKKDQSMAT
+15 ALAQARKAQSVAT
-28 QALANAPAGVV
+28 DAVANAPAGVV
-39 VDVNEED
+39 VDVSEQD
-46 FQQKVIDTSKTVPVI
+46 FQQKVIDVSKTVPVI

-84 EYKGRFVLAKID
+84 EYKGRFILAKID

-102 LSQMFQVQ
+102 FSQMFQVQ

-149 QGINGTINT
+149 QGVNGTINT
-158 EVQEEEEEEV
+158 EVQEDV
-168 SVVEEEQI
+168 APVIEEEQI
-176 DPRLETAFNAIEKGD
+176 DPRLEAAFNAIEKGD
-191 FVAATNAYK
+191 FVAANNSYK
-200 EMINQNP
+200 EMLNQNP
-207 ADQVALAGLAQVGL
+207 ADQVAQAGLAQVGL
-221 LERASKLDPN
+221 LERASKLNPN
-231 VVFQKASDRKDFA
+231 DVLQKASDRKDFA

-254 MKENPGAGFAILI
+254 MKGNPGAGFAVLI
-267 NAIKISSGEDRDRLR
+267 SAIKISSGEDRDKLR

-287 LFMVVGDSDPEV
+287 LFVVVGDSDPEV

>member
-1 MSSQIPMRGAIDLG
+1 LSSQIPMRGAIDLG

-46 FQQKVIDTSKTVPVI
+46 FQQKVIDISKTVPVI

-84 EYKGRFVLAKID
+84 EYKGRFILAKID

-149 QGINGTINT
+149 QGINGTIDT
-158 EVQEEEEEEV
+158 EVQEEV
-168 SVVEEEQI
+168 PVVEEEQI
-176 DPRLETAFNAIEKGD
+176 DPRLEAAFNAIEKGD

-200 EMINQNP
+200 EMLNQNP

-231 VVFQKASDRKDFA
+231 TVLQKASDRKDFA

-254 MKENPGAGFAILI
+254 MKGNPGAGFAILI
-267 NAIKISSGEDRDRLR
+267 NAIKIAIGEDRNRLR

-299 IKARRDLASALF
+299 VKARRDLASALF

>member
-1 MSSQIPMRGAIDLG
+1 MRGAIDLG
-15 ALAQSKKDQSMAT
+15 ALAQSRKAQSVAT
-28 QALANAPAGVV
+28 DALANAPAGVV
-39 VDVNEED
+39 VDVNEQD
-46 FQQKVIDTSKTVPVI
+46 FQQKVIDVSKTVPVI

-149 QGINGTINT
+149 QGVNGTINT
-158 EVQEEEEEEV
+158 EVQEDV
-168 SVVEEEQI
+168 AQVIEEEQI
-176 DPRLETAFNAIEKGD
+176 DPRLEAAFNAIEKGD
-191 FVAATNAYK
+191 FVAANNSYK
-200 EMINQNP
+200 EMLNQNP

-221 LERASKLDPN
+221 LERASKLNPN
-231 VVFQKASDRKDFA
+231 DVLQKASDRKDFS

-254 MKENPGAGFAILI
+254 MKGNPGAGFAVLI
-267 NAIKISSGEDRDRLR
+267 NAIKISSGEDRDKLR

-287 LFMVVGDSDPEV
+287 LFVVVGDSDPEV

>member
-15 ALAQSKKDQSMAT
+15 ALAQARKAQSVAT
-28 QALANAPAGVV
+28 DAVANAPAGVV
-39 VDVNEED
+39 VDVSEQD
-46 FQQKVIDTSKTVPVI
+46 FQQKVIDVSKTVPVI

-84 EYKGRFVLAKID
+84 EYKGRFILAKID

-149 QGINGTINT
+149 QGVNGTINP
-158 EVQEEEEEEV
+158 EVQEEV
-168 SVVEEEQI
+168 APVIEEEQI
-176 DPRLETAFNAIEKGD
+176 DPRLEAAFNAIEKGD
-191 FVAATNAYK
+191 FVAANNSYK
-200 EMINQNP
+200 EMLNQNP
-207 ADQVALAGLAQVGL
+207 ADQVAQAGLAQVGL
-221 LERASKLDPN
+221 LERASKLNPN
-231 VVFQKASDRKDFA
+231 DVLQKASDRKDFA

-254 MKENPGAGFAILI
+254 MKGNPGAGFAVLI
-267 NAIKISSGEDRDRLR
+267 SAIKISSGEDRDKLR

-287 LFMVVGDSDPEV
+287 LFVVVGDSDPEV

>member
-1 MSSQIPMRGAIDLG
+1 MRGAIDLG
-15 ALAQSKKDQSMAT
+15 ALAQSRKAQSVASD
-28 QALANAPAGVV
+28 ALANAPAGVV

-46 FQQKVIDTSKTVPVI
+46 FQQKVIDISKTVPVI

-149 QGINGTINT
+149 QGVNGTINT
-158 EVQEEEEEEV
+158 EVQEDV
-168 SVVEEEQI
+168 APVIEEEQI
-176 DPRLETAFNAIEKGD
+176 DPRLEAAFNAIEKGD
-191 FVAATNAYK
+191 FVAANNSYK
-200 EMINQNP
+200 EMLNQNP
-207 ADQVALAGLAQVGL
+207 ADQVAQAGLAQVGL
-221 LERASKLDPN
+221 LERASKLNPN
-231 VVFQKASDRKDFA
+231 DVLQKASDRKDFA

-254 MKENPGAGFAILI
+254 MKGNPGAGFAVLI
-267 NAIKISSGEDRDRLR
+267 NAIKISSGEDRDKLR

-287 LFMVVGDSDPEV
+287 LFVVVGDSDPEV